1 MYDNLSLRNCDV
13 FDEEFTDYGCGS
25 YNSSAWEWEGL
36 YEQYDFYEFEFEEE
50 SLEQM
55 KKEIDWSNSMV
66 FSDEQFK
73 NEKLAD
79 FPPNIK
85 LQKKKKEK
93 QKYNE
98 EKQKKKYIKKMKQQ
112 NRKKKRDEKIILSY

>member
-1 MYDNLSLRNCDV
+1 MYDNLSLKNCDV

-36 YEQYDFYEFEFEEE
+36 YEQYEFYEFEFEEE

-55 KKEIDWSNSMV
+55 KKEIDWSNRMV

-85 LQKKKKEK
+85 LRKKKEK